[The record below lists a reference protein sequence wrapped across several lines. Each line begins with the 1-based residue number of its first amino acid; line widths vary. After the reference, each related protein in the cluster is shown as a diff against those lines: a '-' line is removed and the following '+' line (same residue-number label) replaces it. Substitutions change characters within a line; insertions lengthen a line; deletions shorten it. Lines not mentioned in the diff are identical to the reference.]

1 MLQVVLCVQQKNS
14 LLVVDNQI
22 VLLVDVGQAVAHRYL
37 DRQNG
42 NEDDHE
48 EGDHHSYTETD
59 TSNMSDL
66 CQQLVIFVLKE
77 SIF

>member
-22 VLLVDVGQAVAHRYL
+22 VLFVDVGQAAAQGYL
-37 DRQNG
+37 DRQNC

-48 EGDHHSYTETD
+48 
-59 TSNMSDL
+59 
-66 CQQLVIFVLKE
+66 
-77 SIF
+77 